1 MKLYI
6 TPTSPYSRRARI
18 AVFEAGYADQC
29 EEIDVGPIAD
39 NLDMLLAAHPS
50 GKAPTLVL
58 DDGIGLS
65 ECMLIAH
72 YMDDISDGKL
82 YPTDPGARLTC
93 YRLEAL
99 GAVLMDSMFTR
110 SGQNRLDPSEQSP
123 TILKKEIIRSNRCYD
138 ALEALV
144 SDLEGQ
150 THMGALTVASSLSY
164 ADWRGAEDKW
174 RDSHPRLD
182 TWMTKIE
189 RHPSMAATARPDS

>member
-6 TPTSPYSRRARI
+6 TPTSPYSRRARL
-18 AVFEAGYADQC
+18 AVLEAGYADQC

-39 NLDMLLAAHPS
+39 NLDTLLAAHPS

-58 DDGIGLS
+58 DDGTGLS

-72 YMDDISDGKL
+72 YMDYISGGKL
-82 YPTDPGARLTC
+82 YPTDPEARLTC
-93 YRLEAL
+93 YKLEAL

-123 TILKKEIIRSNRCYD
+123 TILKKEIIRSNRCYE

-144 SDLEGQ
+144 SDLVGQ
-150 THMGALTVASSLSY
+150 THIGALTVASSLSY

-174 RDSHPRLD
+174 RDSHPKLD
-182 TWMTKIE
+182 TWMKTIE
-189 RHPSMAATARPDS
+189 SNSSFAVTARTDN

>member
-1 MKLYI
+1 
-6 TPTSPYSRRARI
+6 
-18 AVFEAGYADQC
+18 
-29 EEIDVGPIAD
+29 
-39 NLDMLLAAHPS
+39 
-50 GKAPTLVL
+50 
-58 DDGIGLS
+58 
-65 ECMLIAH
+65 
-72 YMDDISDGKL
+72 
-82 YPTDPGARLTC
+82 
-93 YRLEAL
+93 
-99 GAVLMDSMFTR
+99 MDSMFTR